1 VLTIPAAVKIYVAP
15 GATDM
20 RKAIDG
26 LSALVREALGE
37 DPLSGHLFVFAN
49 RRRDRLKILVWDRDG
64 YWVLFKRLEE
74 GTFRWPSEGVAAPV
88 VMAARDLMLILEGVD
103 LRHATYRRRYARRE
117 PARQVGAAQ
126 ENRRRCTDF

>member
-1 VLTIPAAVKIYVAP
+1 MLTIPAAVRIYVAP

-26 LSALVREALGE
+26 LSALVREGFGE

-64 YWVLFKRLEE
+64 YWVLFKRLEA
-74 GTFRWPSEGVAAPV
+74 GTFRWPNEGVTAPV
-88 VMAARDLMLILEGVD
+88 VMTARDLMLILEGVD
-103 LRHATYRRRYARRE
+103 LRHATYRKRYAR
-117 PARQVGAAQ
+117 
-126 ENRRRCTDF
+126 

>member
-1 VLTIPAAVKIYVAP
+1 MLTIPAAVKIYVAP

-64 YWVLFKRLEE
+64 YWVLFKRLEA
-74 GTFRWPSEGVAAPV
+74 GTFRALLIFQWVYK
-88 VMAARDLMLILEGVD
+88 RD
-103 LRHATYRRRYARRE
+103 
-117 PARQVGAAQ
+117 
-126 ENRRRCTDF
+126 

>member
-64 YWVLFKRLEE
+64 YWVLFKRLEA
-74 GTFRWPSEGVAAPV
+74 GTFRWPQDGATAPV
-88 VMAARDLMLILEGVD
+88 VMTARDLMLILEGVD
-103 LRHATYRRRYARRE
+103 LRHATYRKRYARRE
-117 PARQVGAAQ
+117 PDPQVGAA
-126 ENRRRCTDF
+126 

>member
-37 DPLSGHLFVFAN
+37 NPLSGHLFVFAN

-64 YWVLFKRLEE
+64 YWVLFKRLEA
-74 GTFRWPSEGVAAPV
+74 GTFRWPQEGATAPV
-88 VMAARDLMLILEGVD
+88 VMTARDLMLILEGVD
-103 LRHATYRRRYARRE
+103 LRHATYRKRYARGE
-117 PARQVGAAQ
+117 PARQVGAA
-126 ENRRRCTDF
+126 

>member
-64 YWVLFKRLEE
+64 YWVLFKRLET
-74 GTFRWPSEGVAAPV
+74 GTFRWPQDGATAPV
-88 VMAARDLMLILEGVD
+88 VMTARDLMLILEGVD
-103 LRHATYRRRYARRE
+103 LRHATYRKRYARGE
-117 PARQVGAAQ
+117 PDPQVGAP
-126 ENRRRCTDF
+126 

>member
-1 VLTIPAAVKIYVAP
+1 MLTIPAAVRIYLAP

-49 RRRDRLKILVWDRDG
+49 RRRPRLKILVWDRDG
-64 YWVLFKRLEE
+64 YWVLFKRLEA
-74 GTFRWPSEGVAAPV
+74 GTFRWPKETERATV
-88 VMAARDLMLILEGVD
+88 VLPSRDLMLILEGVD
-103 LRHATYRRRYARRE
+103 LRRLTYRKRYV
-117 PARQVGAAQ
+117 RQGEGASGSGALRQ
-126 ENRRRCTDF
+126 TGAV

>member
-1 VLTIPAAVKIYVAP
+1 MLTIPAAVKIYVAP

-64 YWVLFKRLEE
+64 YWVLFKRLEA
-74 GTFRWPSEGVAAPV
+74 GTFRWPKDAETAPF
-88 VMAARDLMLILEGVD
+88 VMTARDLMLILEGVD
-103 LRHATYRRRYARRE
+103 LRHATYRRRYARGAS
-117 PARQVGAAQ
+117 PRQMGVA
-126 ENRRRCTDF
+126 

>member
-1 VLTIPAAVKIYVAP
+1 MLTIPAAVKIYVAP

-26 LSALVREALGE
+26 LSALVRETLGK

-64 YWVLFKRLEE
+64 YWVLFKRREA
-74 GTFRWPSEGVAAPV
+74 GTFRWPKEGETAPV
-88 VMAARDLMLILEGVD
+88 VMTARDLMLILEGVD
-103 LRHATYRRRYARRE
+103 LRHATYRKRYARGE
-117 PARQVGAAQ
+117 PAPQVGAS
-126 ENRRRCTDF
+126 

>member
-1 VLTIPAAVKIYVAP
+1 
-15 GATDM
+15 M

-64 YWVLFKRLEE
+64 YWVLFKRLEA
-74 GTFRWPSEGVAAPV
+74 GTFRWPKETEKATV
-88 VMAARDLMLILEGVD
+88 VLPSRELMLILEGGPSARD
-103 LRHATYRRRYARRE
+103 LPQALRAARRRGASWSG
-117 PARQVGAAQ
+117 ALRQTGAA
-126 ENRRRCTDF
+126 

>member
-1 VLTIPAAVKIYVAP
+1 VLTIPAAVKIFVAP

-26 LSALVREALGE
+26 LSALAQETLGE

-64 YWVLFKRLEE
+64 YWVLFKRLEA
-74 GTFRWPSEGVAAPV
+74 GTFRWPEEGETAPV
-88 VMAARDLMLILEGVD
+88 VMTARDLMLILEGVD
-103 LRHATYRRRYARRE
+103 LRRATYGKRYARVE
-117 PARQVGAAQ
+117 THRQVGA
-126 ENRRRCTDF
+126 T

>member
-1 VLTIPAAVKIYVAP
+1 MLTIPAAVKIYVAP

-64 YWVLFKRLEE
+64 YWVLFKRLEA
-74 GTFRWPSEGVAAPV
+74 GTFRWPQDGATAPV
-88 VMAARDLMLILEGVD
+88 VMTARDMMLILEGVD
-103 LRHATYRRRYARRE
+103 LRHATYRKRYTRGE
-117 PARQVGAAQ
+117 PAPQVGVA
-126 ENRRRCTDF
+126 